1 MSKTVYSIN
10 DFSPH
15 LFWDVD
21 RNKLD
26 LQKNKQLIVERVIQR
41 GSRSDLQIILSYY
54 GKQEAGEL
62 LKQVPWLNEKDM
74 AFVNVFFDIP
84 FSEMKC
90 YTKRLSAR
98 YC

>member
-1 MSKTVYSIN
+1 M
-10 DFSPH
+10 
-15 LFWDVD
+15 D

-41 GSRSDLQIILSYY
+41 GSRSDLQFILSYY

-90 YTKRLSAR
+90 YAKKSRPDFVKAYTEVV
-98 YC
+98 